1 MSPRTRAKP
10 KPRRQPL
17 SAEAQAWFDELK
29 AGWEWEPHELEVLRI
44 AAEAY
49 DRYQQAK
56 REIDRDGATVLDRF
70 NQRKPHPAH
79 VIERDSRSAFLMA
92 LRQLRFEEPAA
103 QVASLLA
110 LPTRRGRRG
119 A

>member
-1 MSPRTRAKP
+1 MH
-10 KPRRQPL
+10 
-17 SAEAQAWFDELK
+17 D
-29 AGWEWEPHELEVLRI
+29 GWTWEPHELEVLRI

-79 VIERDSRSAFLMA
+79 VVERDSRSAFLMA
-92 LRQLRFEEPAA
+92 LRQLRFEESAVPAGN
-103 QVASLLA
+103 LLA
-110 LPTRRGRRG
+110 LPVRRRSH